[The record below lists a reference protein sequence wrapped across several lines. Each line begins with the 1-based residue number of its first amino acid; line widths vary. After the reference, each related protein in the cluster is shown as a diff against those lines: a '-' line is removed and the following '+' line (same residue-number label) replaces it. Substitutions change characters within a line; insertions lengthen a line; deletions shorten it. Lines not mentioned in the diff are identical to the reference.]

1 MSYHYLFGPV
11 PSRRVGRS
19 LGIDLVPFKTC
30 SYDCAFC
37 EVARTTALTAER
49 LEYVPTE
56 AVISEFRHWLASG
69 GEVDVVTLAG
79 SGEPTLHSEFGVI
92 IDAIRAACD
101 IPIVLLTNSSLM
113 HLDAV
118 QEAAAK
124 ADIVKGS
131 LSAWDADSF
140 ARVNRPADGVTL
152 DHVVAGLR
160 QFRARFS
167 GKLWI
172 EVFLMRG
179 VNDCPDD
186 IAKIAALVETLSPDA
201 VQLNTVIRPPADD
214 AAEAV
219 SLDDLQNLSP
229 LFNPPAEIIAR
240 FSSTASGGGESTV
253 TPAHVLALVTR
264 RPCTLD
270 DIAGAFNVTLP
281 VAEAMVDALLAEG
294 AIRPVER
301 PDGVYYG
308 TG

>member
-11 PSRRVGRS
+11 PSRRFGRS

-56 AVISEFRHWLASG
+56 AVISEFHDWLATG

-79 SGEPTLHSEFGVI
+79 SGEPTLHSGFGVI
-92 IDAIRAACD
+92 IDAIRDACD

-140 ARVNRPADGVTL
+140 ARVNRPAAGVTL
-152 DHVVAGLR
+152 DHVVSGLR
-160 QFRARFS
+160 QFRARFN

-219 SLDDLQNLSP
+219 SLHDLQNLSP

-264 RPCTLD
+264 RPCTVD
-270 DIAGAFNVTLP
+270 DIAGAFSITTESATSLVRS
-281 VAEAMVDALLAEG
+281 LLTAKQVC
-294 AIRPVER
+294 PVER
-301 PDGVYYG
+301 PDGTYYV
-308 TG
+308 T